1 MGFSMR
7 HGWIFILCIVVVL
20 LTVAQEQNGIT
31 CAQPELS
38 INAPGVATVNR
49 SIEVVVTSSGDP
61 VPGVIVFFTFQTGDM
76 QIQRTTDESGVATFT
91 PDDAGRLY
99 VLAHKRGF
107 VGAEVVMDV
116 RDAPEYVPPVNES
129 PAPQPTDADTG
140 SPGFGCAVPIIL
152 LIYAIRNILD
162 R

>member
-1 MGFSMR
+1 MGFSMK
-7 HGWIFILCIVVVL
+7 HGWVFILCIVVVL
-20 LTVAQEQNGIT
+20 PTVAQEQNGIT
-31 CAQPELS
+31 CAQSGLS
-38 INAPGVATVNR
+38 IDAPGVATVNQ
-49 SIEVVVTSSGDP
+49 SIEVVVTSAGNP

-99 VLAHKRGF
+99 VLAHKSGIE
-107 VGAEVVMDV
+107 GAEVMMDV
-116 RDAPEYVPPVNES
+116 RDAPEYVPPTNES
-129 PAPQPTDADTG
+129 PTPPTDADMG

-152 LIYAIRNILD
+152 LVYAIRNILN

>member
-1 MGFSMR
+1 MR
-7 HGWIFILCIVVVL
+7 RGWVFILCIVVVL

-49 SIEVVVTSSGDP
+49 SIEVVVTSAGDP
-61 VPGVIVFFTFQTGDM
+61 VHGAIVFFTFQAGDI
-76 QIQRTTDESGVATFT
+76 QIQQTTNESGVATFT
-91 PDDAGRLY
+91 PDDTGRLY
-99 VLAHKRGF
+99 VLAHKRSF
-107 VGAEVVMDV
+107 VGAEAVIDV